1 MSNVRINKLKF
12 ECRNKFSIGNRT
24 PTPNHAVISY
34 PVRAA
39 ATAHFCIQDK

>member
-1 MSNVRINKLKF
+1 MSNVRIKKLKF
-12 ECRNKFSIGNRT
+12 ECRNKFSIGNR
-24 PTPNHAVISY
+24 TPNHAVISY